1 MDDYT
6 EFKNFTI
13 SEEEGFP
20 LMLVA
25 EPLHFSLFSHTHK
38 PSLQNLCIY
47 QTYNFSQEGHQKFF
61 FGFGS
66 SLLQNPTVTAQQV
79 NQSNIQWSTFY
90 K

>member
-6 EFKNFTI
+6 EFKNFKI
-13 SEEEGFP
+13 NEEEGFP

-61 FGFGS
+61 SDLALHCFKTP
-66 SLLQNPTVTAQQV
+66 L
-79 NQSNIQWSTFY
+79 
-90 K
+90 